1 MQEGESRVSPAAKKR
16 SARVRRETKET
27 RIALDLDLDGRGGAE
42 IESPVGFLNHML
54 TLLARHAGFDLAV
67 KAAGD
72 TEVDPHHTVE
82 DIGICLGQAL
92 AEALGSKEGIA
103 RFGCAAVPMDEA
115 LAQVSLDLSGRP
127 YLVYQVEFPGERVGE
142 FETELVRDFLQALA
156 THAKMTLHV
165 RALYGENDHHI
176 AEAVFKALARALRA
190 AVARDPRVRG
200 TPSTKGV
207 L

>member
-1 MQEGESRVSPAAKKR
+1 VSPKAADKPR
-16 SARVRRETKET
+16 SAEVGRKTKET
-27 RIALDLDLDGRGGAE
+27 QITLRLDLDGRGGADV
-42 IESPVGFLNHML
+42 ESPIGFLNHML
-54 TLLARHAGFDLAV
+54 ALLARHASVDLAV

-92 AEALGSKEGIA
+92 AEALGPKEGIA

-127 YLVYQVEFPGERVGE
+127 FLVYQVEFPGERVGE
-142 FETELVRDFLQALA
+142 FETELVRDFLQAFA
-156 THAKMTLHV
+156 THARMTLHV
-165 RALYGENDHHI
+165 RVPYGSNDHHI
-176 AEAVFKALARALRA
+176 AEAVFKALARALKT

-200 TPSTKGV
+200 APSTKGV

>member
-1 MQEGESRVSPAAKKR
+1 VSPKTADKPRRAEVSRKT
-16 SARVRRETKET
+16 RETQIT
-27 RIALDLDLDGRGGAE
+27 LRLDLDGRGGADV
-42 IESPVGFLNHML
+42 ESPIAFLNHML
-54 TLLARHAGFDLAV
+54 ALLARHASVDLAV

-72 TEVDPHHTVE
+72 TDVDPHHTVE

-92 AEALGSKEGIA
+92 AEALGPKEGIA

-127 YLVYQVEFPGERVGE
+127 FLVYQVEFPGERVGE
-142 FETELVRDFLQALA
+142 FETELVRDFLQAFA
-156 THAKMTLHV
+156 THARMTLHV
-165 RALYGENDHHI
+165 RVPYGSNDHHI

-190 AVARDPRVRG
+190 AVARDPRVHG

>member
-1 MQEGESRVSPAAKKR
+1 MSSAAKKR
-16 SARVRRETKET
+16 SARVERKTKET
-27 RIALDLDLDGRGGAE
+27 RIALALALDGAGKADV
-42 IESPVGFLNHML
+42 ESPVGFLNHML
-54 TLLARHAGFDLAV
+54 SLLARHAGFDLSV

-92 AEALGSKEGIA
+92 AEALGAKEGIA
-103 RFGCAAVPMDEA
+103 RFGCALVPMDEA

-142 FETELVRDFLQALA
+142 FETELVRDFLQAFA
-156 THAKMTLHV
+156 THAKLTLHV
-165 RALYGENDHHI
+165 RALYGDNDHHI
-176 AEAVFKALARALRA
+176 AEAVFKAVARALRA
-190 AVARDPRVRG
+190 AVARDPRVTG

>member
-1 MQEGESRVSPAAKKR
+1 MSPKAADKPR
-16 SARVRRETKET
+16 SAEVSRKTKET
-27 RIALDLDLDGRGGAE
+27 QITLRLDLDGRGGADV
-42 IESPVGFLNHML
+42 ESPIGFLNHML
-54 TLLARHAGFDLAV
+54 ALLARHASIDLAV

-72 TEVDPHHTVE
+72 TDVDPHHTVE

-127 YLVYQVEFPGERVGE
+127 FLVYQVEFPGERVGE
-142 FETELVRDFLQALA
+142 FETELVRDFLQAFA

-165 RALYGENDHHI
+165 RVPYGSNDHHI

-190 AVARDPRVRG
+190 AVARDPRVSG
-200 TPSTKGV
+200 MPSTKGV